1 MKTGRPHWIV
11 ADEAHHLMPEPWSG
25 APLGVPRAIESML
38 LITVHPGQVAAP
50 VLAAVDG
57 VVAVG
62 PTPGPIIQEFAEATG
77 HAAPALL
84 GNARFGRGAAVAA
97 RRRRR
102 GGADPHDPLA
112 QRAAA
117 GTCASTPRVS

>member
-1 MKTGRPHWIV
+1 
-11 ADEAHHLMPEPWSG
+11 MPEPWSG
-25 APLGVPRAIESML
+25 APLGVPRAVESML

-62 PTPGPIIQEFAEATG
+62 PTPGPMIQEFAEATG
-77 HAAPALL
+77 HAAPALPP
-84 GNARFGRGAAVAA
+84 NAPIRARCCCGCPPTGARWSGSA
-97 RRRRR
+97 RSPRRAS
-102 GGADPHDPLA
+102 GG
-112 QRAAA
+112 